1 MSKRGDDMTRRFT
14 TILLATLLL
23 PTIIPAGLSAQGR
36 GLHRGGAVGAVRAP
50 VSSPRSTS
58 VFRIPPVVTPGL
70 GTPRVSPV
78 APVVNAPRVFGHPQ
92 RRAFIQQPFFGFS
105 SPFYSSFYSPYLYDT
120 PYYTSPDYLGQT
132 YVPPEVSQNE
142 AELSYQVQQ
151 LSQEVQ
157 QLRDQQALASQPSP
171 PPAPAVPEPP
181 PTPTTLVFRDGHRL
195 SIMNYAI
202 VEETLWVLDE
212 NRSDKIPLSDL
223 NLEATE
229 KENRSHGVRFSPPQ
243 R

>member
-1 MSKRGDDMTRRFT
+1 MTRRLT
-14 TILLATLLL
+14 TILFATLLL

-36 GLHRGGAVGAVRAP
+36 GHRGGAVGAVRAP
-50 VSSPRSTS
+50 ISSPRSTS
-58 VFRIPPVVTPGL
+58 VSRIPPVVTPGL

-78 APVVNAPRVFGHPQ
+78 APIVNAPRVFVHPQ

-105 SPFYSSFYSPYLYDT
+105 PFFSSFYSPYFYDT
-120 PYYTSPDYLGQT
+120 PYYPSPDYLGQT
-132 YVPPEVSQNE
+132 YIPPEVSQNE
-142 AELSYQVQQ
+142 ADLSYQVQQ
-151 LSQEVQ
+151 LSQEVE

-202 VEETLWVLDE
+202 VEDMLWVLDE